1 MNYAASAPVSTFIV
15 DSIDHGAMAQSG
27 AGLVSALKN
36 LDTAV
41 RTNAATTGIDAA
53 AGVTA
58 TGLTAAAKRAAAAAG
73 EQAAMMG
80 MIGKIGGGLVTGL
93 GSLGGGAG
101 GLGLP
106 GLSPTA
112 HKDMTTPD
120 IGSFGG
126 WGGAGNFQA
135 GGGFG

>member
-15 DSIDHGAMAQSG
+15 DSIDHGALAQSG

-41 RTNAATTGIDAA
+41 RANAAATGIDAA

-58 TGLTAAAKRAAAAAG
+58 TGITGAAQRNLAAAG

-80 MIGKIGGGLVTGL
+80 MIGDIGGGLVTGL
-93 GSLGGGAG
+93 GKLPKGPKGPGGPNHSP
-101 GLGLP
+101 GLGIPIDDYLIY
-106 GLSPTA
+106 GT
-112 HKDMTTPD
+112 
-120 IGSFGG
+120 
-126 WGGAGNFQA
+126 
-135 GGGFG
+135 